1 MFSLK
6 KSIDMIVYL
15 FELIGDFSRFLG
27 IQRCKIFSFYFV
39 WKPNWHYHFLLL
51 SRKKM
56 LQLAFCT
63 LKWKSIRN
71 TDVVVQSFY
80 FVGLQGDLDKLLMV
94 IKKLSTLT
102 KTSIWRLESKCM
114 QVLLLMS
121 LLSSSGS
128 GEMSCVHLDLV
139 KRILMLILGF
149 TSVSAVDIDL

>member
-1 MFSLK
+1 
-6 KSIDMIVYL
+6 
-15 FELIGDFSRFLG
+15 
-27 IQRCKIFSFYFV
+27 
-39 WKPNWHYHFLLL
+39 
-51 SRKKM
+51 
-56 LQLAFCT
+56 
-63 LKWKSIRN
+63 
-71 TDVVVQSFY
+71 
-80 FVGLQGDLDKLLMV
+80 MV